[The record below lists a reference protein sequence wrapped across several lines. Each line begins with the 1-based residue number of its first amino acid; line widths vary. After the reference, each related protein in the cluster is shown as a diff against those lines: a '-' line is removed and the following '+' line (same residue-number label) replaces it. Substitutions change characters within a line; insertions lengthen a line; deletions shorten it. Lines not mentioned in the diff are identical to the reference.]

1 MAVASAAPTKSNQKG
16 AIKRSYY
23 ETPVIYEDVI
33 EEEILE
39 VKKINSSQQKRLH
52 FSLKIYPYTTLF

>member
-1 MAVASAAPTKSNQKG
+1 MAVASAAPTKSNQKA

-23 ETPVIYEDVI
+23 ETPIIHEDVI

-39 VKKINSSQQKRLH
+39 VKNQQFAAEAL
-52 FSLKIYPYTTLF
+52 TL